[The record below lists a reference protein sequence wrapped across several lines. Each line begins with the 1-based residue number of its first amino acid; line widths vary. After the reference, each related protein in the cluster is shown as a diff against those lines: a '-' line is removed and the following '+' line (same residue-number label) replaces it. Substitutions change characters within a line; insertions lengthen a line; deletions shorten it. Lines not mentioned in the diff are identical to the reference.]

1 MAGATWWHACLACR
15 SWPMLRDPMAV
26 QSWGQGGTRRR
37 LLRGV
42 VALPWLS
49 AMGAGAAWAA
59 RPARIVSL
67 GGALTEVVYL
77 LGAQGQL
84 VGTDT
89 TSLFPEA
96 ALKTAKVGYMRQLSA
111 EGLLSLKPDA
121 VVGTTEAGPPV
132 VLDQVRSAGVRVELV
147 QADHTW
153 DEVRRKVATVGR
165 VAGREREAQALHADL
180 DSQWAAVQK
189 VVAAATRRPRAI
201 FILSHGGSPMVAGTG
216 TAADALIRFVG
227 ATNAITQFAGYRPL
241 TAEAMASAAP
251 EVLLNSTQGIEALGG
266 EAAFWKRPE
275 LALPPAFRRKALVGL
290 AFVWAST
297 RGAYAI
303 APAQLWQ
310 VLLQAVGAA
319 PSAEQAPEYLVFINI
334 RLPRLLMGVAAG
346 AGLGLAGALMQGLFR
361 NPLADPGLVG
371 VSSGAALAA
380 ADGGTRM
387 GLMLLAG
394 VAVNALALAGLGYLN
409 FISTDEQLRN
419 LQMWLLGSLGGAR
432 WSAVALVGAIVAV
445 ACGLGLALARP
456 LNAVALGEARVPA
469 LAVGAVTAATG
480 IIGFIGLVAPH
491 WVRLVAGPDHRVVL
505 PGSALLG
512 AALVLAADGVARTLV
527 QPAELPLGVL
537 TAFIGVPLFL
547 AMLRQFR
554 SKV

>member
-1 MAGATWWHACLACR
+1 M
-15 SWPMLRDPMAV
+15 S
-26 QSWGQGGTRRR
+26 
-37 LLRGV
+37 GV
-42 VALPWLS
+42 AVALP
-49 AMGAGAAWAA
+49 GARW
-59 RPARIVSL
+59 
-67 GGALTEVVYL
+67 
-77 LGAQGQL
+77 
-84 VGTDT
+84 
-89 TSLFPEA
+89 
-96 ALKTAKVGYMRQLSA
+96 
-111 EGLLSLKPDA
+111 
-121 VVGTTEAGPPV
+121 
-132 VLDQVRSAGVRVELV
+132 
-147 QADHTW
+147 
-153 DEVRRKVATVGR
+153 TVGR
-165 VAGREREAQALHADL
+165 L
-180 DSQWAAVQK
+180 S
-189 VVAAATRRPRAI
+189 PRA
-201 FILSHGGSPMVAGTG
+201 
-216 TAADALIRFVG
+216 ALTMG
-227 ATNAITQFAGYRPL
+227 AML
-241 TAEAMASAAP
+241 
-251 EVLLNSTQGIEALGG
+251 VL
-266 EAAFWKRPE
+266 
-275 LALPPAFRRKALVGL
+275 L

-297 RGAYAI
+297 QGAYAI

-361 NPLADPGLVG
+361 NPLADPGLIG

-380 ADGGTRM
+380 ALTIVLGMYWLPDLPRTLGSWALVGMAFGGGLLVTALIYALAQADGGTRM

-432 WSAVALVGAIVAV
+432 WSAVALVGSIVAV

-456 LNAVALGEARVPA
+456 LNAIALGEAQAALLGVPVERTKRLAVLVTA

-512 AALVLAADGVARTLV
+512 AALVLVADGVARTIV